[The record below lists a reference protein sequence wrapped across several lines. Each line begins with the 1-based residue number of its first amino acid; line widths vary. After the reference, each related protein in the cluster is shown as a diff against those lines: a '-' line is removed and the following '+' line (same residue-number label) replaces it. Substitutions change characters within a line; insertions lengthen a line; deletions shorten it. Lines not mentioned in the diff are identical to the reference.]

1 MLGQINATESLFQ
14 YEQGQTV
21 ETLSVPDHIPPFLD
35 NIRARLEGNSTLTDT
50 CGSNTQCLFDFDQTG
65 NEAVG
70 MATMDFMQEVMEE
83 VIMSGRNLNALS
95 QYKNSCIF
103 SLYRKFPS

>member
-1 MLGQINATESLFQ
+1 M
-14 YEQGQTV
+14 
-21 ETLSVPDHIPPFLD
+21 ETLSDPDHIPPFLD
-35 NIRARLEGNSTLTDT
+35 EIMANLEGNSTLTDV
-50 CGSNTQCLFDFDQTG
+50 CGSNTQCLFDFGQTG

-70 MATMDFMQEVMEE
+70 MATMNFMEDVMEE

-95 QYKNSCIF
+95 QYMLKLLHF